1 MVALEFVHVW
11 QEESDPSYN
20 IRDFLTSLILKK
32 SCVSVFPLL
41 WFLLYAYPHL
51 TFITL
56 MNSDFTVPSG
66 GVLHTIL
73 LGLLKISYNNLHI
86 SMIKK

>member
-41 WFLLYAYPHL
+41 
-51 TFITL
+51 
-56 MNSDFTVPSG
+56 
-66 GVLHTIL
+66 
-73 LGLLKISYNNLHI
+73 
-86 SMIKK
+86 